1 MIAPD
6 CRRVIRRDA
15 PGIDS
20 GLFRVDVPL
29 LVILVVTLGN
39 SPSSTTVL
47 HCWKRLGLGFG
58 VLVLSLSKTEILSG
72 TVLVQL
78 HSDNTARMSLE
89 QGH

>member
-1 MIAPD
+1 MAPD

-15 PGIDS
+15 SGIDL
-20 GLFRVDVPL
+20 GLSRVDVPL
-29 LVILVVTLGN
+29 LFMLVVTLGN
-39 SPSSTTVL
+39 SPSSTTAL
-47 HCWKRLGLGFG
+47 LRRKRLGLGFG
-58 VLVLSLSKTEILSG
+58 VSVLSLSKTKILSG